1 MVWYLIIIEFI
12 CTCVFMHAY
21 TFLLMCLD
29 WAISPVFTCTDLH
42 CAGNVHRAVFE
53 VGAWCLLCDFPP
65 CFWGRVYHWTQCS
78 PIWLDWLVSESQ
90 DPPVS
95 TFLAL
100 GSKTSVIV
108 SGFYVGAR
116 DWTQVL
122 RLTWQPH
129 YPWSHFTSPQDLIL
143 TRRSNYKSDLYDWR
157 QSMETSLG
165 GNGKSVLNKDRASV
179 W

>member
-1 MVWYLIIIEFI
+1 MHTHFYSCVWTEPSPQCLHAQIYTLLE
-12 CTCVFMHAY
+12 TCIGLCLRLMLDVCFV
-21 TFLLMCLD
+21 TFHL
-29 WAISPVFTCTDLH
+29 V
-42 CAGNVHRAVFE
+42 
-53 VGAWCLLCDFPP
+53 
-65 CFWGRVYHWTQCS
+65 FWGRVYHWTQCS
-78 PIWLDWLVSESQ
+78 PIWLDWLVSKFQ
-90 DPPVS
+90 DPPAS

-108 SGFYVGAR
+108 FGFYVGAR

-122 RLTWQPH
+122 RLTWQPL
-129 YPWSHFTSPQDLIL
+129 YPWSHFTTPQDLIL
-143 TRRSNYKSDLYDWR
+143 TGRSNYKSDLYDWR